1 MRFQKKNIEIEFHVL
16 VYEKNNIGS
25 IFDVNLV
32 VPDSMQKSRILY
44 YVNKYFK
51 IRKQYRYIIAL
62 QKEKKLY
69 FFFIFYFLQCYSDGI
84 NLYFKATTRKEVLN

>member
-1 MRFQKKNIEIEFHVL
+1 MDLAEQIFKQVDSIIRQKIKFEVPKKNIEIEFHVL

-51 IRKQYRYIIAL
+51 IRKQYRYI
-62 QKEKKLY
+62 
-69 FFFIFYFLQCYSDGI
+69 
-84 NLYFKATTRKEVLN
+84 

>member
-1 MRFQKKNIEIEFHVL
+1 VRFQKKNIEIEFHVL

-32 VPDSMQKSRILY
+32 PDSMQKSRILY

-51 IRKQYRYIIAL
+51 IRKQYRYI
-62 QKEKKLY
+62 
-69 FFFIFYFLQCYSDGI
+69 
-84 NLYFKATTRKEVLN
+84 